1 MTLHEKIIDA
11 AKDAQKAGDEGRL
24 ATLRLLLSELHNR
37 EIEKRTKGEPPALT
51 DDDARAVFQK
61 EAKKREEAIAL
72 FEKGGRQDL
81 AEKEKKELD
90 RIREYLPPPM
100 SRGEIEAVV
109 RGLKDEGLSDFQSLI
124 KEAMKRLKGR
134 ASGQLVSDVVKEA
147 LR

>member
-1 MTLHEKIIDA
+1 
-11 AKDAQKAGDEGRL
+11 
-24 ATLRLLLSELHNR
+24 
-37 EIEKRTKGEPPALT
+37 
-51 DDDARAVFQK
+51 
-61 EAKKREEAIAL
+61 
-72 FEKGGRQDL
+72 
-81 AEKEKKELD
+81 
-90 RIREYLPPPM
+90 M